1 MGAVQVVPMF
11 LETPADEYGTWA
23 QGTSSAVDAI
33 GRPNLLLGQGNH
45 GQFIYVAP
53 ERDLVLVRF
62 GTDYNYDHWPEL
74 LAELA
79 RRL

>member
-1 MGAVQVVPMF
+1 VDVAGAGARTDF
-11 LETPADEYGTWA
+11 W
-23 QGTSSAVDAI
+23 
-33 GRPNLLLGQGNH
+33 GQGNH